1 MKQKQIK
8 TKGGIAK
15 PLGDNYFLMRG
26 ATHEQGGI
34 DIGNNIE
41 VENGEIIKLNP
52 KSIKVLSNAPI
63 MKGISPAKMALGG
76 LNDGTFEK
84 RFNAGFKYQE
94 KFKDINGLK
103 DDGTKAKFGKL
114 VKKVKKFFIGGDD
127 DNTKLPEF
135 KLGEMPNNYE
145 YYPGY
150 LTNYQ
155 YTHQPHWTTGKSP
168 YRPLEYDYGFS
179 YVGRDIEEGHPYL
192 YEEHAKDEKYYVT
205 KEGDYYRYPYAHV
218 DNAIPD
224 PERFTEVP
232 YSEIRKMLPKRD
244 YIGGTKREVGI
255 KTIDK
260 IPGLKDTILN
270 LSKTYGISP
279 NVFTNRL
286 IHEGWIQQIAND
298 YNYTLP
304 IYQKDYAW
312 DQIMNNYVDGF
323 NSLGT
328 DTFGNLHKEGK
339 LNLRRNFDYED
350 NIRENEDGT
359 GREYNAGEYHN
370 AYDGLEAKAAILEY
384 LTKMAKQRNIADDD
398 LDAYVNAMY
407 NMGQYHK
414 DLNDMDFVR
423 KEYGFKPYYKLG
435 GTHKM
440 KVKDKGFPSTGKV
453 KKAYLGKQF
462 QFNFKPTTDVGKVT
476 GWNGF
481 QFNPTSSTPTL
492 GINTTMP
499 DYIGGTN
506 IPVSPGVTLDMN
518 TGIKNY
524 TLPSLDIIGKG
535 GNGTTTTPSTTTDKV
550 SFLEAN
556 PNFLGDVIGAGAN
569 LIGNAVVA
577 GINANTLKNLK
588 YRPKPTPLQA
598 AKLQTDVNYNPQ
610 YRAIEDSL
618 ARHKDYVNKNTAS
631 SATAGNRIRLA
642 ELEALKNSQL
652 LRTNEINLESELL
665 NKDAINAQ
673 TVVNSNIT
681 RNDEWR
687 AGKTEFENAIKE
699 GKAENANMAI
709 QNSIDALIAPVNN
722 LAQWRNTMSNVAAF
736 SAANPNVSPEL
747 MDYYGL
753 PYALYLKQKRES
765 KNKNNRRG

>member
-41 VENGEIIKLNP
+41 VENGEIVKLNP

-63 MKGISPAKMALGG
+63 MKGISPAQMALGG

-84 RFNAGFKYQE
+84 RFNAGFNYQE

-103 DDGTKAKFGKL
+103 DDGTKAKFGTEKADKQQVEDVVRTSGGMTGEL
-114 VKKVKKFFIGGDD
+114 KDFFMKGFPWIDFPKVKRAYDTWKVMKGDKTKVAPSNENYTGVAMEGKGLLTDNGLGFVSQDDLKQTLGYDPVDFVDTFITGETPFEKEGVIKKENAEEKRIFTKKLQRMQEPNVNVFQTHKDTLDARTLALLEDRLANGKYTYFNSNTTYPESPFNIGDSGMIYDGNNSTTIRVVLPDGRVFYKTNDIFDTDPKEWNYKVVPFAKKGLKFIH
-127 DNTKLPEF
+127 DNTKPFMMTTPWYNGKADTNTWRRME
-135 KLGEMPNNYE
+135 EMFGITIDQNGTLHNY
-145 YYPGY
+145 GDS
-150 LTNYQ
+150 N
-155 YTHQPHWTTGKSP
+155 GKKW
-168 YRPLEYDYGFS
+168 D
-179 YVGRDIEEGHPYL
+179 VEEALDWINAHPYEVD
-192 YEEHAKDEKYYVT
+192 YQGAKDK
-205 KEGDYYRYPYAHV
+205 
-218 DNAIPD
+218 
-224 PERFTEVP
+224 
-232 YSEIRKMLPKRD
+232 
-244 YIGGTKREVGI
+244 
-255 KTIDK
+255 
-260 IPGLKDTILN
+260 
-270 LSKTYGISP
+270 
-279 NVFTNRL
+279 
-286 IHEGWIQQIAND
+286 
-298 YNYTLP
+298 
-304 IYQKDYAW
+304 
-312 DQIMNNYVDGF
+312 
-323 NSLGT
+323 
-328 DTFGNLHKEGK
+328 
-339 LNLRRNFDYED
+339 
-350 NIRENEDGT
+350 
-359 GREYNAGEYHN
+359 EYN
-370 AYDGLEAKAAILEY
+370 
-384 LTKMAKQRNIADDD
+384 
-398 LDAYVNAMY
+398 
-407 NMGQYHK
+407 
-414 DLNDMDFVR
+414 
-423 KEYGFKPYYKLG
+423 KLG

-440 KVKDKGFPSTGKV
+440 KVKDKVIPSTGKV
-453 KKAYLGKQF
+453 KKALF
-462 QFNFKPTTDVGKVT
+462 
-476 GWNGF
+476 
-481 QFNPTSSTPTL
+481 
-492 GINTTMP
+492 
-499 DYIGGTN
+499 GTN
-506 IPVSPGVTLDMN
+506 EP
-518 TGIKNY
+518 IK
-524 TLPSLDIIGKG
+524 L
-535 GNGTTTTPSTTTDKV
+535 NGTTVISDGNVLPDLNWIGLKTVNPNIIVPKIDNNGIYNLGEFPKIQMPKLLDAPTGTIATPNGWKKVNNTYLPDQSINQDKV

-588 YRPKPTPLQA
+588 YRPKPTPLQS

-709 QNSIDALIAPVNN
+709 QNSIDALMAPVNN
-722 LAQWRNTMSNVAAF
+722 LAQWRNTMANVAAF

>member
-1 MKQKQIK
+1 MSKKQIK

-15 PLGDNYFLMRG
+15 PLGENYFLMRG

-41 VENGEIIKLNP
+41 VEDGEIVKLNP

-63 MKGISPAKMALGG
+63 MKGISPAQMALGG

-84 RFNAGFKYQE
+84 RFNVGFKYQE
-94 KFKDINGLK
+94 KFKDVNGLK
-103 DDGTKAKFGKL
+103 DDGTKAKFGTEKADKQQVEDVVRTSGGMTGEL
-114 VKKVKKFFIGGDD
+114 KGFFMKGFPWIDFPKVKRAYDTWKVMKGDKTKVAPSNENYTGVAMEGKGLLTDNGLGFVSQDDLRQTLGYDPVDFVDTFITGETPFEKEGVVKKENAEEKRIFTKKLQRMQEPNINVFQTHKDTLDARTLALLEDRLANGKYTYFNSNTTYPESPFNIGESGMIYDGNNSTTIRAVLPDGRVFYKTNDIFDTDPKEWNYKVVPFAKKGLKFIHDNSKPFMMTTPWYNGKADTNTWRRMEEMFGITIDQNGTLHNYGDS
-127 DNTKLPEF
+127 NGKKWNVEEA
-135 KLGEMPNNYE
+135 LGWINA
-145 YYPGY
+145 
-150 LTNYQ
+150 
-155 YTHQPHWTTGKSP
+155 
-168 YRPLEYDYGFS
+168 
-179 YVGRDIEEGHPYL
+179 HPYEVD
-192 YEEHAKDEKYYVT
+192 YEGAKDK
-205 KEGDYYRYPYAHV
+205 
-218 DNAIPD
+218 
-224 PERFTEVP
+224 
-232 YSEIRKMLPKRD
+232 
-244 YIGGTKREVGI
+244 
-255 KTIDK
+255 
-260 IPGLKDTILN
+260 
-270 LSKTYGISP
+270 
-279 NVFTNRL
+279 
-286 IHEGWIQQIAND
+286 
-298 YNYTLP
+298 
-304 IYQKDYAW
+304 
-312 DQIMNNYVDGF
+312 
-323 NSLGT
+323 
-328 DTFGNLHKEGK
+328 
-339 LNLRRNFDYED
+339 
-350 NIRENEDGT
+350 
-359 GREYNAGEYHN
+359 EYN
-370 AYDGLEAKAAILEY
+370 
-384 LTKMAKQRNIADDD
+384 
-398 LDAYVNAMY
+398 
-407 NMGQYHK
+407 
-414 DLNDMDFVR
+414 
-423 KEYGFKPYYKLG
+423 KLG

-481 QFNPTSSTPTL
+481 QFNPILTTPTL

-535 GNGTTTTPSTTTDKV
+535 GNVTTTPSSTTTDKI

-556 PNFLGDVIGAGAN
+556 PNFLGDIIGAGAN

-588 YRPKPTPLQA
+588 YRPKPTPLQS

-709 QNSIDALIAPVNN
+709 QNSIDALMSPINN
-722 LAQWRNTMSNVAAF
+722 LAQWRNTMANVAAF

-765 KNKNNRRG
+765 KK